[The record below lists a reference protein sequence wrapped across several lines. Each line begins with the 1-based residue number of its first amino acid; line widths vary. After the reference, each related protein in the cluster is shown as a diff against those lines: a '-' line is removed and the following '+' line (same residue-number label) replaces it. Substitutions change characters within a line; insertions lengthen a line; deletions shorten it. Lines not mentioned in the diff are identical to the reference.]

1 MTGRGRVHPD
11 RIHSLRPLV
20 GGTEGRGPVLY
31 WMSRE
36 QRAQDNWPLLHAQ
49 DLALELKRPLITVF
63 CLAPAFLGATLRQY
77 DFMLRGL
84 RETAAELEALRIP
97 FVLLRGEPPREL
109 AGLAMSLDA
118 ALLVTDFDP
127 LRVKRAWQRELAQVL
142 ERPLLVVDGHNV
154 VPCLRASDKK
164 EVGART
170 LRPKI
175 SRLLSEFLEPFPH
188 VREHPHTVGM
198 ELALPSREDWDG
210 LLARLDVDRTVA
222 PVAGRAPGA
231 AAGRGVLRE
240 FLEQRLPHYATRR
253 NDPNAGVV
261 SGLSPYLHFGQLAP
275 QRAALEALAV
285 RSLHGG
291 GEGDEN
297 VQAFLEE
304 LVIRRELAEN
314 FCHFE
319 ERYDCLEAAPAW
331 AQATLDKHRA
341 DPRSYVYD
349 HAAFETAATH
359 SPLWNA
365 AQREL
370 LRRGGM
376 HGYMRMYWAKKIL
389 EWSKDPET
397 ALDIAIRLNDRFQLD
412 GRDPNGYVGVLWSV
426 AGLHDRPWKERPV
439 YGSVRYM
446 NARGCARKFDSAAY
460 IARWSRPGA
469 EGGA

>member
-1 MTGRGRVHPD
+1 MTDKGRVHPD
-11 RIHSLRPLV
+11 RIHGLHPLV
-20 GGTEGRGPVLY
+20 GSSKGRGPVLY

-36 QRAQDNWPLLHAQ
+36 QRAQDNWALLHAQ

-63 CLAPAFLGATLRQY
+63 CLAPSFLGATLRQY

-84 RETAAELEALRIP
+84 RETAAELESLRIP
-97 FVLLRGEPPREL
+97 LVLLRGEPPHEL
-109 AGLAMSLDA
+109 AGLARSLDA

-142 ERPLLVVDGHNV
+142 ERPLLVVDGHNI
-154 VPCLRASDKK
+154 VPCPRASDKR

-175 SRLLSEFLEPFPH
+175 SRLLSEFLEPFPP
-188 VREHPHTVGM
+188 VLEHPHTLGR
-198 ELALPSREDWDG
+198 ELTHPDWKD
-210 LLARLDVDRTVA
+210 LLRQLHVDRTVA
-222 PVAGRAPGA
+222 PVPDRVPGS

-253 NDPNAGVV
+253 NDPNAEAV
-261 SGLSPYLHFGQLAP
+261 SGLSPYLHFGQIAP
-275 QRAALEALAV
+275 QRVALEALAV
-285 RSLHGG
+285 RSPHGG

-314 FCHFE
+314 FCYFE
-319 ERYDCLEAAPAW
+319 KRYDSLEAAPAW
-331 AQATLDKHRA
+331 AQDTLDRHRA
-341 DPRSYVYD
+341 DPRPHVYAYED
-349 HAAFETAATH
+349 FEAAATH
-359 SPLWNA
+359 SSLWNA

-370 LRRGGM
+370 SRSGGM

-389 EWSKDPET
+389 EWTKDPET

-426 AGLHDRPWKERPV
+426 AGLHDRPWRERPV
-439 YGSVRYM
+439 YGTVRYM

-460 IARWSRPGA
+460 IVRWSGPEVE
-469 EGGA
+469 EGV